1 MKKKKI
7 IIACVVIVI
16 LVVLF
21 VIYRRHKQAPGTGE
35 EIAVRNIDI
44 MTLYKTDVN
53 DYYDAAGTIQ
63 AKTIS
68 VISSRVMGTVTNI
81 TVNQGDKV
89 AAGQLLLTIDNN
101 DLIQR
106 VNAAQAAYNESLK
119 ALATAKSNKTLA
131 ETTYQ
136 RYKRLYD
143 EKAITGQEMDQITNQ
158 RDRANLNFQRTQ
170 AGVKAANA
178 MLNEAKVNLDFSRI
192 TSPING
198 VVTHK
203 NIDKGSMA
211 VPGAPLLT
219 VEDTSCYKAEVNV
232 DESMAHKV
240 GLSTPVDVIID
251 PISKTYKG
259 TITEVVPSIDA
270 SSRTFVVKAL
280 ITQDPNEHLLKNGL
294 YARVLIPQGKRNI
307 LTIPAAAIVQRGQ
320 LVGVY
325 VVGED
330 SRISYRMI
338 RTGRA
343 YGNSVEVL
351 SGLNPGEEIVAGN
364 VNKVFEGQTVG
375 SENY

>member
-1 MKKKKI
+1 MKNKKI
-7 IIACVVIVI
+7 IIACVVIII
-16 LVVLF
+16 LAALF
-21 VIYRRHKQAPGTGE
+21 VIYRRHKPAPGPGE
-35 EIAVRNIDI
+35 EIAVRNINVI
-44 MTLYKTDVN
+44 TLHKTDIN

-68 VISSRVMGTVTNI
+68 VISSRIMGTI
-81 TVNQGDKV
+81 TGIDVNQGDKV
-89 AAGQLLLTIDNN
+89 AAGQILLTIDNN

-106 VNAAQAAYNESLK
+106 VNAAKAAYNESLK
-119 ALATAKSNKTLA
+119 AMGTAKSNKTLA
-131 ETTYQ
+131 ETTYE

-158 RDRANLNFQRTQ
+158 KDRANLDFQRAQ

-178 MLNEAKVNLDFSRI
+178 LLKEAKVNLDFSRI
-192 TSPING
+192 TSPIDG

-219 VEDTSCYKAEVNV
+219 AEDTSDYKAEVNI

-240 GLSTPVDVIID
+240 SVSTPVDVIID
-251 PISKTYKG
+251 SISKTYKG
-259 TITEVVPSIDA
+259 TIIEVVPSIDA

-294 YARVLIPQGKRNI
+294 FARVLIPQEKRSI
-307 LTIPAAAIVQRGQ
+307 LTVPAMAIVRRGQ

-330 SRISYRMI
+330 YRLSYRMI
-338 RTGRA
+338 RTGRT
-343 YGNSVEVL
+343 YGNNVEVL
-351 SGLNPGEEIVAGN
+351 SGLNPGEEIVADD
-364 VNKVFEGQTVG
+364 VNNVFEGETIG